1 MIELL
6 GILFGGIGRLAQHW
20 LDLRDKDKERQHEL
34 NMFDKQATLQDKKY
48 AADASMRQMDAAAAE
63 SAAEWA
69 ALQAGV
75 MAQAEEAKA
84 AGGIVAKFSAAIR
97 PFLTMY
103 HAVLIYTVVKIAQF
117 YLMVT
122 GGMPVAQSI
131 VALYTEFDKALCG
144 TMVSYYFLDRGLRK
158 LGR

>member
-6 GILFGGIGRLAQHW
+6 GILFGGLGRLAQHW

-34 NMFDKQATLQDKKY
+34 KMYDKQVELADKKY
-48 AADASMRQMDAAAAE
+48 AHDMDLRKADFEAADM
-63 SAAEWA
+63 SAEWA
-69 ALQAGV
+69 ALQAAV
-75 MAQAEEAKA
+75 QAQADEAKA
-84 AGGIVAKFSAAIR
+84 AGGIVLKMSAAIR
-97 PFLTMY
+97 PFLTLY
-103 HAVLIYTVVKIAQF
+103 HAVLIYTIVKIAQF

-131 VALYTEFDKALCG
+131 VALYSEFDKALVG
-144 TMVSYYFLDRGLRK
+144 TMVSYYFLDRSLRK